1 MYSCNAV
8 LKSDNFRGNTKSIRF
23 VRYGIPITTFMI
35 ASDPLLVQFVENL
48 TEINRGRAFFAS
60 LGDLEG
66 IVFKDFLQNRQRRV
80 R

>member
-1 MYSCNAV
+1 MT
-8 LKSDNFRGNTKSIRF
+8 RGMPQLDDAHI
-23 VRYGIPITTFMI
+23 
-35 ASDPLLVQFVENL
+35 LLVDDHVHLVENL